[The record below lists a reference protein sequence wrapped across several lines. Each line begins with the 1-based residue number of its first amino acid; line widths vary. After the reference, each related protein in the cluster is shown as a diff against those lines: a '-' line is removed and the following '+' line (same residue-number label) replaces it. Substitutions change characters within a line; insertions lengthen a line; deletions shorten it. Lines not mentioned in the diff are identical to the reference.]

1 MSIAQ
6 EPVGWF
12 QGSKN
17 ANLRLRGNAKKT
29 QHKKVSWPS
38 RDAELMQL
46 QMEKFR
52 RPQSTAVDAEIS
64 RILKDRDDIEAV
76 FQNLI
81 NTLVSD
87 ERERRPLFEK
97 KGYVE
102 NLDCHHDVVEAFDT
116 ICIDINKYDYAL
128 KYVYLLNNLCTK
140 FNDSAKIIKAMQTAC
155 SKTSSRFL

>member
-17 ANLRLRGNAKKT
+17 ANLRLKGNAKKT

-87 ERERRPLFEK
+87 ERERGGDPP
-97 KGYVE
+97 KGE
-102 NLDCHHDVVEAFDT
+102 L
-116 ICIDINKYDYAL
+116 YAL
-128 KYVYLLNNLCTK
+128 ACGRLLWMVNYRH
-140 FNDSAKIIKAMQTAC
+140 Q
-155 SKTSSRFL
+155 